1 MVLVQNAQ
9 QSSLHVCHI
18 RIWPL
23 LGADGWGAGTRNR
36 VDIGYAG
43 CTSLLVEQHV
53 DWLWGRDCRLLFL
66 YVQVDAGWL
75 QKLMHIA
82 NPVCDMPG
90 QDKYRGSKSV
100 SDMLPLCVIDDLQYK
115 FIENQ

>member
-9 QSSLHVCHI
+9 QSSLHVRHI

-23 LGADGWGAGTRNR
+23 LGGDGRGVGTRNG

-43 CTSLLVEQHV
+43 CISLLVEQYV
-53 DWLWGRDCRLLFL
+53 DWLWCSDCRLFFL

-82 NPVCDMPG
+82 NPVRDMPG
-90 QDKYRGSKSV
+90 QD
-100 SDMLPLCVIDDLQYK
+100 
-115 FIENQ
+115 